1 MERTT
6 TPPLNALRAFE
17 AAARRLSF
25 TKAAD
30 DLDVTPG
37 AISQQIK
44 ILEEHVG
51 QPLFRRLGRSVELTD
66 AARAAMPA
74 LRAGFEHLEDAVR
87 LMRLPLRRERVSVSA
102 APSFASKW
110 LVPRIDRF
118 QSAHPSVQVWI
129 SADMSLVDF
138 GYSDVDVAVRYG
150 PGFYDGVLVEKLMN
164 EEVLPVCSPS
174 LLEAGRPLAVPSDIV
189 GHTLLHDA
197 SADHDPSC
205 PDWSMWLAARG
216 VHGGDGNQGLRFNQS
231 ALVIDAAASGRGIA
245 LAKRAIA
252 AADLASGRL
261 VAPFSEA
268 GDKVGFAYWLV
279 RPKGRTLT
287 PAVKV
292 FLEWIRGE
300 AGGEDWVI

>member
-1 MERTT
+1 MNRHA

-74 LRAGFEHLEDAVR
+74 LRAGFEQLEDAVR

-102 APSFASKW
+102 APSFAAKW
-110 LVPRIDRF
+110 LVPRLDRF
-118 QSAHPSVQVWI
+118 QAAHPTVQVWV

-150 PGFYDGVLVEKLMN
+150 PGFYEGVLVEKLMS
-164 EEVLPVCSPS
+164 EEVLPVCSPT
-174 LLEAGRPLAVPSDIV
+174 LLEGARPLATPADIA
-189 GHTLLHDA
+189 GHTLLHDG
-197 SADHDPSC
+197 SADNDPSC
-205 PDWSMWLAARG
+205 PDWPMWLAARAI
-216 VHGGDGNQGLRFNQS
+216 HGADGAQGLRFNQS
-231 ALVIDAAASGRGIA
+231 ALVIDAAISGRGIA

-252 AADLASGRL
+252 ASDLAAGRL
-261 VAPFSEA
+261 VAPFSDA
-268 GDKVGFAYWLV
+268 ADPVGFAYWLV
-279 RPKGRTLT
+279 RPKGRTMT
-287 PAVKV
+287 PALKA
-292 FLEWIRGE
+292 FLDWIRSE